1 MGEASSF
8 ADLATVAAGIA
19 VIIGVV
25 ALLTSAEVAK
35 RLQALVNQKLA
46 ENDVKLA
53 VSLQQ
58 QDQRLTTLRQIM
70 SQNAEDHET
79 AIRTMRQDIR
89 EIKECIALM
98 REILDRMDN
107 RSVND
112 PNAPRRRASN
122 GMR

>member
-8 ADLATVAAGIA
+8 ADLATIAAGIA

-46 ENDVKLA
+46 DNEVKLA
-53 VSLQQ
+53 VALQQ
-58 QDQRLTTLRQIM
+58 QEQRMTTLRQIM
-70 SQNAEDHET
+70 SQNAEDQET

-89 EIKECIALM
+89 EIKECIGLM
-98 REILDRMDN
+98 REILDRMDTRN
-107 RSVND
+107 THD
-112 PNAPRRRASN
+112 PNASRHRRASN
-122 GMR
+122 G

>member
-8 ADLATVAAGIA
+8 ADLATIAAGIA

-46 ENDVKLA
+46 DNEVKLA
-53 VSLQQ
+53 VALQQ
-58 QDQRLTTLRQIM
+58 QDQRMTTLRQIM

-98 REILDRMDN
+98 REILDRMDTRN
-107 RSVND
+107 AHD
-112 PNAPRRRASN
+112 PNAPRQRRASN
-122 GMR
+122 G

>member
-8 ADLATVAAGIA
+8 ADLATIAAGIA

-46 ENDVKLA
+46 DNEVKLA

-58 QDQRLTTLRQIM
+58 QDQRMTTLRQIM
-70 SQNAEDHET
+70 SQNAEDQET
-79 AIRTMRQDIR
+79 AIRTMRQDIK
-89 EIKECIALM
+89 ELKECVGLM
-98 REILDRMDN
+98 REILDRMDTRN
-107 RSVND
+107 AHD
-112 PNAPRRRASN
+112 PNAPRHRRASN
-122 GMR
+122 G